1 MFKILSIGFLLC
13 FLALAANAQ
22 QTNPNYDAA
31 LAQQLQAD
39 VYGMKMYVLA
49 ILKTGDVEIEDK
61 AIRDS
66 LFAGHMQNIRQL
78 VDDGKMI
85 VAGPLMKN
93 DKAYRGLFIL
103 NVASI
108 DEADSLV
115 NTDPAIR
122 SRLLLADLYQWYGSA
137 ALPLYLDAS
146 DQIWL
151 KQP

>member
-1 MFKILSIGFLLC
+1 MLKILSMGFLLGLC
-13 FLALAANAQ
+13 ALVAEAQ
-22 QTNPNYDAA
+22 QTNPNYDAV

-39 VYGMKMYVLA
+39 DYGMKMYVLA
-49 ILKTGDVEIEDK
+49 ILKTGDALIEDK
-61 AIRDS
+61 TIRDS

-78 VDDGKMI
+78 VDEGKMI

-103 NVASI
+103 NAASI

-115 NTDPAIR
+115 MRDPAIR
-122 SRLLLADLYQWYGSA
+122 SRLLIADLYQWYGSA
-137 ALPLYLDAS
+137 ALPLYLDGS
-146 DQIWL
+146 DRIWQ